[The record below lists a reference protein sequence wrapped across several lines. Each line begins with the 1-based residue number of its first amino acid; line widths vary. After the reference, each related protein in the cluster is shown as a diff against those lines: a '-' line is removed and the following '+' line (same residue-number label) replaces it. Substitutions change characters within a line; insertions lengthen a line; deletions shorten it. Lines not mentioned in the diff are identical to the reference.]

1 MARSLNQCNFIGNL
15 GQDPEIRLT
24 QSGETIAN
32 ISLGCSDDYKDKQSG
47 NIIQRTNWVRIS
59 AFGNTAEVIK
69 NYCRKGSKLFVTG
82 KQVTRKYQAQDGS
95 DRYSTEI
102 QANNIQ
108 LLDSRN
114 DNQQNQQQQQ
124 NQPQAPNNQQSR
136 NNNQNAN
143 YNAQQRQPAQQGQA
157 RPSNYD
163 SVPHASQHNQA
174 PAPNFDEFDSEI
186 PF

>member
-136 NNNQNAN
+136 NKHGLLTTTACRMRHSIIRHR
-143 YNAQQRQPAQQGQA
+143 RQILTNSILKFP
-157 RPSNYD
+157 
-163 SVPHASQHNQA
+163 
-174 PAPNFDEFDSEI
+174 FSEQE
-186 PF
+186 